1 MKYLLLAVL
10 VLLSACEKRVTV
22 TTDPTTAYKRGRF
35 QSDGPG
41 YEGNVTVVEDLKT
54 GQEYILCYHCQLTP
68 LKAKEAP

>member
-10 VLLSACEKRVTV
+10 VLLSACEKRVIV
-22 TTDPTTAYKRGRF
+22 TDPTTAYKRGRF

-41 YEGNVTVVEDLKT
+41 YEGNVIVVEDLKT